1 MRPTFL
7 DEQVGNDGK
16 RYYNIVKDGIV
27 LYENVLLE
35 KNYIKLQ
42 DGSKLAANI
51 LINLLSDDNILNYKG
66 VRKETVFG
74 DQIIE
79 TIIDT
84 ENNNDLILKKT
95 TSFGESITEQLD
107 YYQSKKIVYSTKRD
121 TTFGESIVTS
131 VV

>member
-16 RYYNIVKDGIV
+16 RYYNIVKDGTV

-107 YYQSKKIVYSTKRD
+107 YYQSGKVVYSTKRD